1 MFYKQNGIVAGI
13 LLLILFAGAIGL
25 VSVQMDKTVNRMH
38 YSVVEEMGEY
48 RTELIRQDFQ
58 KTAELVESMQ
68 DYLATRG
75 YQKEQFEELIALLIR
90 QDNKVSRI
98 WFETEGKR
106 TICTDSGIRESEAG
120 PSKERNGGLYAE
132 DSTYYWTL
140 YGRQGEVALGIDIAL
155 DHLHAYFSNL
165 LPAGK
170 NYAYILN
177 DSGVIVAHPEE
188 KWLGMR
194 LLDSLERRRVK
205 QVVGENKR
213 IHVTGFSQ
221 FLLLP
226 VDKIYYP
233 LTVGTEKCTVVIN
246 VVQLDNQE
254 AMADFHRYALWI
266 VVFTVVI
273 FIVLL
278 AYSQRRWRK
287 EYDLRQ
293 KAEQEAIRLNLQQLK
308 NQLNPHFLF
317 NTLNNIYSL
326 IAISP
331 ERAQSA
337 VLELSKLLRY
347 VLYENTQPY
356 VPMEKEL
363 EFNHNYI
370 ELMRL
375 RLARHVQ
382 VDVNIPTG
390 LCRGY
395 KIAPLLF
402 ITLIENAFKHG
413 TSASTRSFVKI
424 NMSEPSQGVIECDI
438 ENSSFPKNE
447 TDKSGSGIGLKN
459 LSRQL
464 ELLYPGKYNL
474 HAESDSHIY
483 RSMLT
488 IDLN

>member
-58 KTAELVESMQ
+58 KRAELVESMQ

-424 NMSEPSQGVIECDI
+424 NMSEPSPGVIECDI

>member
-1 MFYKQNGIVAGI
+1 MEAESIQAKY
-13 LLLILFAGAIGL
+13 
-25 VSVQMDKTVNRMH
+25 
-38 YSVVEEMGEY
+38 
-48 RTELIRQDFQ
+48 
-58 KTAELVESMQ
+58 TA
-68 DYLATRG
+68 
-75 YQKEQFEELIALLIR
+75 
-90 QDNKVSRI
+90 
-98 WFETEGKR
+98 
-106 TICTDSGIRESEAG
+106 
-120 PSKERNGGLYAE
+120 
-132 DSTYYWTL
+132 
-140 YGRQGEVALGIDIAL
+140 
-155 DHLHAYFSNL
+155 
-165 LPAGK
+165 
-170 NYAYILN
+170 
-177 DSGVIVAHPEE
+177 
-188 KWLGMR
+188 
-194 LLDSLERRRVK
+194 
-205 QVVGENKR
+205 
-213 IHVTGFSQ
+213 
-221 FLLLP
+221 
-226 VDKIYYP
+226 
-233 LTVGTEKCTVVIN
+233 
-246 VVQLDNQE
+246 
-254 AMADFHRYALWI
+254 
-266 VVFTVVI
+266 
-273 FIVLL
+273 
-278 AYSQRRWRK
+278 
-287 EYDLRQ
+287 
-293 KAEQEAIRLNLQQLK
+293 LQS
-308 NQLNPHFLF
+308 QLNPHFLF

-413 TSASTRSFVKI
+413 TSASIRSFVKI
-424 NMSEPSQGVIECDI
+424 NMSEPSPGVIECDI

-464 ELLYPGKYNL
+464 ELLYAGKYNL

>member
-1 MFYKQNGIVAGI
+1 MQWQDSITLVLVVGLSAAIKVTQKWITTEKERKQ
-13 LLLILFAGAIGL
+13 LE
-25 VSVQMDKTVNRMH
+25 Q
-38 YSVVEEMGEY
+38 E
-48 RTELIRQDFQ
+48 RTE
-58 KTAELVESMQ
+58 AEL
-68 DYLATRG
+68 
-75 YQKEQFEELIALLIR
+75 
-90 QDNKVSRI
+90 
-98 WFETEGKR
+98 
-106 TICTDSGIRESEAG
+106 
-120 PSKERNGGLYAE
+120 
-132 DSTYYWTL
+132 
-140 YGRQGEVALGIDIAL
+140 
-155 DHLHAYFSNL
+155 
-165 LPAGK
+165 K
-170 NYAYILN
+170 N
-177 DSGVIVAHPEE
+177 
-188 KWLGMR
+188 
-194 LLDSLERRRVK
+194 
-205 QVVGENKR
+205 
-213 IHVTGFSQ
+213 
-221 FLLLP
+221 
-226 VDKIYYP
+226 
-233 LTVGTEKCTVVIN
+233 
-246 VVQLDNQE
+246 
-254 AMADFHRYALWI
+254 
-266 VVFTVVI
+266 
-273 FIVLL
+273 
-278 AYSQRRWRK
+278 
-287 EYDLRQ
+287 
-293 KAEQEAIRLNLQQLK
+293 LK

-337 VLELSKLLRY
+337 VLEPSKLLRY

-424 NMSEPSQGVIECDI
+424 NMSEPSPGVIECDI

>member
-1 MFYKQNGIVAGI
+1 MRQTRISTYIDLLFCLVILPLIIMLVPVEKWIIHHTYFMLTLIVYLYALYFTYRKANIPSLFLRHKFGQVFF
-13 LLLILFAGAIGL
+13 LIA
-25 VSVQMDKTVNRMH
+25 
-38 YSVVEEMGEY
+38 
-48 RTELIRQDFQ
+48 
-58 KTAELVESMQ
+58 
-68 DYLATRG
+68 
-75 YQKEQFEELIALLIR
+75 ALLIITWGLS
-90 QDNKVSRI
+90 QIPIPKDKFS
-98 WFETEGKR
+98 TSSL
-106 TICTDSGIRESEAG
+106 DLGIR
-120 PSKERNGGLYAE
+120 
-132 DSTYYWTL
+132 
-140 YGRQGEVALGIDIAL
+140 Q
-155 DHLHAYFSNL
+155 H
-165 LPAGK
+165 
-170 NYAYILN
+170 
-177 DSGVIVAHPEE
+177 
-188 KWLGMR
+188 MR
-194 LLDSLERRRVK
+194 TQTVWFFFL
-205 QVVGENKR
+205 
-213 IHVTGFSQ
+213 IVTGFS
-221 FLLLP
+221 LA
-226 VDKIYYP
+226 IE
-233 LTVGTEKCTVVIN
+233 LTFELFRQILSKQEIEAEKN
-246 VVQLDNQE
+246 
-254 AMADFHRYALWI
+254 
-266 VVFTVVI
+266 
-273 FIVLL
+273 
-278 AYSQRRWRK
+278 
-287 EYDLRQ
+287 
-293 KAEQEAIRLNLQQLK
+293 KAELALYKAQI
-308 NQLNPHFLF
+308 NPHFLF

-424 NMSEPSQGVIECDI
+424 NMSEPSPGVIECDI

>member
-1 MFYKQNGIVAGI
+1 M
-13 LLLILFAGAIGL
+13 
-25 VSVQMDKTVNRMH
+25 
-38 YSVVEEMGEY
+38 
-48 RTELIRQDFQ
+48 
-58 KTAELVESMQ
+58 
-68 DYLATRG
+68 
-75 YQKEQFEELIALLIR
+75 
-90 QDNKVSRI
+90 
-98 WFETEGKR
+98 
-106 TICTDSGIRESEAG
+106 
-120 PSKERNGGLYAE
+120 
-132 DSTYYWTL
+132 
-140 YGRQGEVALGIDIAL
+140 
-155 DHLHAYFSNL
+155 
-165 LPAGK
+165 
-170 NYAYILN
+170 
-177 DSGVIVAHPEE
+177 
-188 KWLGMR
+188 
-194 LLDSLERRRVK
+194 
-205 QVVGENKR
+205 
-213 IHVTGFSQ
+213 
-221 FLLLP
+221 
-226 VDKIYYP
+226 
-233 LTVGTEKCTVVIN
+233 
-246 VVQLDNQE
+246 
-254 AMADFHRYALWI
+254 
-266 VVFTVVI
+266 
-273 FIVLL
+273 
-278 AYSQRRWRK
+278 
-287 EYDLRQ
+287 
-293 KAEQEAIRLNLQQLK
+293 QQLK

-413 TSASTRSFVKI
+413 TSASIRSFVKI
-424 NMSEPSQGVIECDI
+424 NMSEPSPGVIECDI